1 MSRSELM
8 RDREVFQV
16 WEYHVQYPCVPA
28 VQNPWVIKE
37 QRPPEGLELR
47 EQERSDLEGSW
58 ENLSANTLEHVLLR
72 ERNRR
77 NTKRMQGER
86 ERPERPIS

>member
-1 MSRSELM
+1 MC
-8 RDREVFQV
+8 Q
-16 WEYHVQYPCVPA
+16 VPA
-28 VQNPWVIKE
+28 VQNPWVLKE

-47 EQERSDLEGSW
+47 EQEHLEGNW

-77 NTKRMQGER
+77 NTK
-86 ERPERPIS
+86 